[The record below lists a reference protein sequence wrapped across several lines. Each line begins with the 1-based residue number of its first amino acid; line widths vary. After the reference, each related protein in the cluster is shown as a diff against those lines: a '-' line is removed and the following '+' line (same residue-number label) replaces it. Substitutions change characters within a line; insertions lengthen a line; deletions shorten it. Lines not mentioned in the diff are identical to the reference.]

1 MTSIVEKSRIERTA
15 TTRTAKERDMST
27 PATNQPSKTIARIVG
42 ALFLIAT
49 AMYIVGSGMLEPITT
64 APDFL
69 RQVFE
74 HQSLVVTGALMK
86 FVTAAANV
94 TIGILL
100 FTILKAHCEA
110 IALSYVVTR
119 VFDGVGVLLAG
130 TGTLALV
137 ALSQQAAG
145 ASAADAA
152 SLHALGTL
160 VVTHGQLIF
169 DVTMIALAVGGMPF
183 CWLLYRSRLIPRALA
198 ALGFVGYAS
207 LLAGGVVQLFGLDL
221 AMMHYVPGGIF
232 EAALPF
238 WLFVKGFNARAVAEP
253 AGAAATGI
261 RTNAASA
268 A

>member
-1 MTSIVEKSRIERTA
+1 MTIA
-15 TTRTAKERDMST
+15 TT
-27 PATNQPSKTIARIVG
+27 NHPSKTIARIVG

-49 AMYIVGSGMLEPITT
+49 TMYIVGSGIVEPITS

-74 HQSLVVTGALMK
+74 NQSLVVTGALMK

-100 FTILKAHCEA
+100 FTILKAHSET

-145 ASAADAA
+145 AGTADAA
-152 SLHALGTL
+152 SLHTLGTL
-160 VVTHGQLIF
+160 VVTQGQLIF
-169 DVTMIALAVGGMPF
+169 DVTMIALGVGGMPF
-183 CWLLYRSRLIPRALA
+183 CWLLYRSQLIPRVLA

-232 EAALPF
+232 EAVLPL
-238 WLFVKGFNARAVAEP
+238 WLIAKGFNPRAVAGP
-253 AGAAATGI
+253 DGGVRRGT
-261 RTNAASA
+261 RTSPASA